1 MYNIL
6 GINPFHNGSVCIL
19 SDGELIFYQEEERLT
34 RSKYDEYP
42 FQTLIYILDNF
53 PIHNIAITGIN
64 IAKDKAASPF
74 LGEPFELLILRK
86 LGFNQQT
93 IQTVDFSHDHHL
105 THVASSFYNSGFNEA
120 IGIVI
125 DSGGSHLEGTCE
137 NDSVYVCS
145 YPMSFEV
152 LFQNRSILA
161 SPSNG
166 LTLSDLNLNIGQSF
180 EQLSLSLGFHA
191 LAGGKIMGL
200 SSYGSNNS
208 KIPDLFD
215 GNRTNLK
222 HINEETGYKN
232 FIPKDYSTEWHND
245 SNLVNDLEKD
255 ISWKLQ
261 KESQEI
267 IGNYVDQ
274 AIKSTN
280 LNKVV
285 MSGGF
290 GLNCVANYYL
300 KKRFPNVEFYFDP
313 LSHDGG
319 TAVGAAKLLY
329 HKNKQDTTIRP
340 HKTLYYGPQYTKEQ
354 IIKGINKYLD

>member
-1 MYNIL
+1 MHNIL

-53 PIHNIAITGIN
+53 PIHDIVTTGIN
-64 IAKDKAASPF
+64 IAKKMAVSPF
-74 LGEPFELLILRK
+74 VKEPFEHLILRK
-86 LGFNQQT
+86 LGFNNLTQ
-93 IQTVDFSHDHHL
+93 IIDFSENHHL
-105 THVASSFYNSGFNEA
+105 THVASSFYNSGFSEA

-125 DSGGSHLEGTCE
+125 DAGGSNLGDSNE
-137 NDSVYVCS
+137 NDSIYVCS
-145 YPMSFEV
+145 YPMSFEI
-152 LFQNRSILA
+152 LFQNRSTLI
-161 SPSNG
+161 SQSNG
-166 LTLSDLNLNIGQSF
+166 LTLSDLSLNIGQSF

-200 SSYGSNNS
+200 SSYGSNNP
-208 KIPDLFD
+208 KIPNLFD

-222 HINEETGYKN
+222 YVNEEISFRN

-245 SNLVNDLEKD
+245 SNLITDLEKD

-267 IGNYVDQ
+267 VGNYVDQ
-274 AIKSTN
+274 AIKVTN

-313 LSHDGG
+313 LPYDGG
-319 TAVGAAKLLY
+319 TAIGAAKLL
-329 HKNKQDTTIRP
+329 HHNTTQDTTIRP
-340 HKTLYYGPQYTKEQ
+340 HKTLYCGPQYTKEQ